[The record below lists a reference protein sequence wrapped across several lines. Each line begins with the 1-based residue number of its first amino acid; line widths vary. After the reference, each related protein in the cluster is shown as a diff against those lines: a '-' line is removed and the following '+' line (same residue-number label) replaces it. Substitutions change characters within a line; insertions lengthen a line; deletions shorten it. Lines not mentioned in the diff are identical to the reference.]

1 MRDRLT
7 AYLCDRQLLLVLDN
21 FEHVIQARPRLAEL
35 LASAP
40 RLMLLVTSRVALHLA
55 GEQRYSVPPLA
66 LPNLTHRLPSQ
77 LLAQYAAL
85 DLFVQRARSVYPRFA
100 LTDSNAPA
108 VAEICVRLDGL
119 PLAIELAATRISL
132 FTPPELLARL
142 DQRFTLLTAGM
153 LDMPER
159 QRTLRRA
166 IDWSYALLDEAE
178 RTLFRR
184 LGVFAGGCTI
194 EAAETVCGGQGLRI
208 EDSGWKKV
216 DRSSILAPRFSIL
229 DRLAALVD
237 KSLLRREE
245 GSDGQS
251 RFTMLETIREYA
263 LERLAEAG
271 EVERTQEWHVVYYLA
286 LAEATE
292 PRLAT
297 SDQLVWLD
305 RLAQDHDNLR
315 AALSWAVDHDPETA
329 LRLSGTLTDFWI
341 TRGYLSEGRAWLERA
356 LAGVGA
362 PACGGA
368 EPGQAAGPLPIASS
382 AARAKALHGAGM
394 VAHMQEDNLRA
405 QALFAQSLTLARA
418 LGDPRRVALLLND
431 LAELALHRGDTAR
444 AMTLCAEGLALA
456 RAAHNQSAAARLLL
470 GLGDVVK
477 AQGDMQ
483 RTAELLAEGLTLA
496 RSVGDQENTAWLLYH
511 TGRQEL
517 EQHKLVGAAARF
529 GESARLLHVLG
540 AGQGVALN
548 LAGLAAV
555 MIQHQDLAQAA
566 RLLSVAETQHWV
578 ASNSWWVAADRV
590 TYEHTVAVVRAQ
602 LDEATFATAWS
613 AGRAMSLEQ
622 AIASALSLH

>member
-119 PLAIELAATRISL
+119 PLAIELVATRISL

-271 EVERTQEWHVVYYLA
+271 EVERTQEWHVV
-286 LAEATE
+286 
-292 PRLAT
+292 
-297 SDQLVWLD
+297 
-305 RLAQDHDNLR
+305 
-315 AALSWAVDHDPETA
+315 
-329 LRLSGTLTDFWI
+329 
-341 TRGYLSEGRAWLERA
+341 
-356 LAGVGA
+356 
-362 PACGGA
+362 
-368 EPGQAAGPLPIASS
+368 
-382 AARAKALHGAGM
+382 
-394 VAHMQEDNLRA
+394 
-405 QALFAQSLTLARA
+405 
-418 LGDPRRVALLLND
+418 
-431 LAELALHRGDTAR
+431 
-444 AMTLCAEGLALA
+444 
-456 RAAHNQSAAARLLL
+456 
-470 GLGDVVK
+470 
-477 AQGDMQ
+477 
-483 RTAELLAEGLTLA
+483 
-496 RSVGDQENTAWLLYH
+496 
-511 TGRQEL
+511 
-517 EQHKLVGAAARF
+517 
-529 GESARLLHVLG
+529 
-540 AGQGVALN
+540 
-548 LAGLAAV
+548 
-555 MIQHQDLAQAA
+555 
-566 RLLSVAETQHWV
+566 
-578 ASNSWWVAADRV
+578 
-590 TYEHTVAVVRAQ
+590 
-602 LDEATFATAWS
+602 
-613 AGRAMSLEQ
+613 
-622 AIASALSLH
+622 